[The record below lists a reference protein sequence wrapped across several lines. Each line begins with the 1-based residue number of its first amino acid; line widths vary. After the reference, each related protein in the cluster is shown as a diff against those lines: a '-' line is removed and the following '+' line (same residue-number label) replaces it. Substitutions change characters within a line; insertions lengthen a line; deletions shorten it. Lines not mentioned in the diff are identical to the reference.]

1 MAFLKP
7 AMSKNSYYIIFG
19 LILGLAFLA
28 SDVSA
33 SEIETH
39 LRDIEVVERGLEQA
53 KKRGDERRVQILTQ
67 QLELRREQ
75 LKRIDQ
81 GQGTQVRGSNPGQSN
96 PGNTQRSAGG
106 FDRDSSAR
114 AITETEV
121 RLPGADGQM
130 KAFKIKKGSELRYI
144 SELYG
149 TWADEKEMFPVG
161 KVEKILSDSTIELSD
176 GRVIQKRMIKAVFL
190 AVPFLGGAKAL
201 LNAADY
207 VTSATPAIAS
217 TRGAPFMDGDKG
229 LEKFFKLPLKEQ
241 KEILEV
247 DPKFAKYLDA
257 LFEGVVRKAGGPPQ
271 KITCDQ
277 SNIIFQLAPS
287 DPVNGSERVI
297 HLKKS
302 SDGKIAKA
310 VVEEIW
316 NGEKC
321 RIIYDFNEN
330 FEVVRITPEVPTLKG
345 QVGKKVNRP
354 MDEKSF
360 NDVAKGFSDG
370 KGISNLINQSQA
382 LPGYLQLVG
391 SEIEAGC
398 GGVARDSKKA
408 GASSREA
415 QPTVVPSTS
424 PTKSIR

>member
-1 MAFLKP
+1 VNVAFLKP
-7 AMSKNSYYIIFG
+7 AMSKNSYYLIFG

-28 SDVSA
+28 SDVSASEVSA

-81 GQGTQVRGSNPGQSN
+81 GQGARNINEPSKGHSRPNSLSETQVELR
-96 PGNTQRSAGG
+96 
-106 FDRDSSAR
+106 
-114 AITETEV
+114 
-121 RLPGADGQM
+121 GADGQV
-130 KAFKIKKGSELRYI
+130 KKVTIKKGSELRYI

-190 AVPFLGGAKAL
+190 AVPLLGGAKAL

-257 LFEGVVRKAGGPPQ
+257 LFEGVVHEAGGRPQ
-271 KITCDQ
+271 NITCE

-287 DPVNGSERVI
+287 DPVNGSERVVHI
-297 HLKKS
+297 KKS

-316 NGEKC
+316 GGEKC
-321 RIIYDFNEN
+321 RITYDFNEN

-408 GASSREA
+408 GASSHET
-415 QPTVVPSTS
+415 QPAVVPLTS
-424 PTKSIR
+424 PEKSIR